1 MLVGYPTLIGL
12 LISTLICF
20 VLLVFIQKTAKSG
33 QLKTGMI
40 LGYICMLIVSVG
52 QSLQILLGKKL
63 NIPLI
68 YYDYIVYI
76 GTVFLPI
83 TIYAISKIYTNTV
96 IKIKKGHLLL
106 LVIPILSLI
115 SLWTNDF
122 HHLFFK
128 VYSIYMY
135 EGEAGPFM
143 AINSIYSYV
152 LLGAGVYNLL
162 KFSIKNAGF
171 FSKQS
176 LLFVMAILP
185 PVLGNL
191 LGTLKLFPMTIYFTP
206 MLFTFS
212 LMFITLAILKFNL
225 LEVAP
230 IALQTIVN
238 RISDSYLV
246 LNDSDIITDF
256 NKPLLDTFGV
266 KENDLRNKDIMMFLK
281 KSEYKINVKKF
292 SNTLKKA
299 KESSKTQRFNE
310 TFAKIEK
317 TFTIEIS
324 DLVTQG
330 KYLGCIVLFKD
341 ITQHIQDMETI
352 KNNQDMLIERE
363 RLASLGQMIGGISHN
378 LKTPIF
384 SIAGGLEAIH
394 GLVEEYKAS
403 IDAPQVTKEDMYA
416 IGDDID
422 EWIDKLKNHL
432 EYMSDIITAVKGQ
445 AVTFS
450 ENSIVSFGIAETFKH
465 VEILMQHDLKH
476 SLTNLNVTNDVPE
489 EITLKGNMN
498 GLVQV
503 IDNLISNAIYAYKS
517 MNKTDQVI
525 DLSAKYIK
533 SKHHVEIRVKDYGPG
548 LPKEVQNKLF
558 KEMITTKGKEGTGLG
573 LFMSASNIKAQFK
586 GSLDFETKEGK
597 GTTFIISLPILE
609 IANS

>member
-1 MLVGYPTLIGL
+1 MNSYLFALIIAIVFL
-12 LISTLICF
+12 LITLKLITKKKNNQ
-20 VLLVFIQKTAKSG
+20 LVKMCSISIA
-33 QLKTGMI
+33 LMIWWCTG
-40 LGYICMLIVSVG
+40 L
-52 QSLQILLGKKL
+52 SLQILLSDRL
-63 NIPLI
+63 NINPI
-68 YYDYIVYI
+68 YFDYFVYI
-76 GTVFLPI
+76 SVCFIPVSVYYLGKV
-83 TIYAISKIYTNTV
+83 YENTM
-96 IKIKKGHLLL
+96 IKIEKRGYLLYIIPIITL
-106 LVIPILSLI
+106 LV
-115 SLWTNDF
+115 LWTNDF
-122 HHLFFK
+122 HHLFYIN
-128 VYSIYMY
+128 YSIYMTETIVGAWFY
-135 EGEAGPFM
+135 VYTIFEYVVIALG
-143 AINSIYSYV
+143 IYK
-152 LLGAGVYNLL
+152 LLR
-162 KFSIKNAGF
+162 FTIKNSGF

-176 LLFVMAILP
+176 LII
-185 PVLGNL
+185 VLGILIPVVANI
-191 LGTLKLFPMTIYFTP
+191 LGTLKLIPMTIYITP
-206 MLFTFS
+206 ICFS
-212 LMFITLAILKFNL
+212 LTFLFLAIAIFKFNFL
-225 LEVAP
+225 DAAP
-230 IALQTIVN
+230 IALQKIVD

-246 LNDSDIITDF
+246 INENNNIIDF
-256 NKPLLDTFGV
+256 NKPFLQTFGLTESAV
-266 KENDLRNKDIMMFLK
+266 RNKNVLEFVQNT
-281 KSEYKINVKKF
+281 EYKINVKKF

-299 KESSKTQRFNE
+299 KDSSKTQRFNE

-324 DLVTQG
+324 DLVSQG

-341 ITQHIQDMETI
+341 ITQHIHDMEII

-403 IDAPQVTKEDMYA
+403 IDAPQVTKEDMFA

-450 ENSIVSFGIAETFKH
+450 ENSIVSFGIEETFKH

-476 SLTNLNVTNDVPE
+476 SQTSLYTTNEVPE
-489 EITLKGNMN
+489 DVTLKGNMN

-517 MNKTDQVI
+517 IEKTDQVI

-533 SKHHVEIRVKDYGPG
+533 SKHTIEIRFKDYGPG
-548 LPKEVQNKLF
+548 LPKDVQNKLF

-597 GTTFIISLPILE
+597 GTTFIISLPVLE
-609 IANS
+609 NVNV